1 VIVWIASFPR
11 SGNTFLRIV
20 LNRLYGMR
28 TSVVYDFD
36 GVADRLGPSL
46 VGFEER
52 PGAFAAMRESPE
64 VHLIKTHRPCDEQIL
79 DADKAICLV
88 RDGRDCLV
96 SWARQRS
103 EDGVRCF
110 ADELR
115 DLILLPAE
123 RGAGQWGRNVLSW
136 LEPAYP
142 GRIVLSYEELIDKPG
157 TAVRRVTEA
166 LHLGLEPATTAAIPT
181 FAQLH
186 QVDGRFFRRGFTG
199 THRDELPEDLHQAFW
214 AQPGNATAMA
224 LLGWGS
230 DLSQVTG
237 GRHP

>member
-20 LNRLYGMR
+20 LNRLYGVR

-36 GVADRLGPSL
+36 GVADRLGSSL

-52 PGAFAAMRESPE
+52 PGTFAAMRESPE
-64 VHLIKTHRPCDEQIL
+64 VHLVKTHRPRDELIL
-79 DADKAICLV
+79 DGDKAICLV

-115 DLILLPAE
+115 DVIFLPAG
-123 RGAGQWGRNVLSW
+123 RGAGQWGLNVLSW
-136 LEPAYP
+136 LQPPHP
-142 GRIVLSYEELIDKPG
+142 GRIVLRYGELIDNPG
-157 TAVRRVTEA
+157 AAFRRVAGT
-166 LHLGLEPATTAAIPT
+166 LGLGLELVTTAAIPT
-181 FAQLH
+181 FAELN
-186 QVDGRFFRRGFTG
+186 QVDGRFFHRGFTG
-199 THRDELPEDLHQAFW
+199 TYRDELPEDLHQAFW
-214 AQPGNATAMA
+214 AQPGNAPAMA
-224 LLGWGS
+224 LLES
-230 DLSQVTG
+230 LA
-237 GRHP
+237 RP

>member
-20 LNRLYGMR
+20 MNRLYDVR

-36 GVADRLGPSL
+36 GVADRLGPPL
-46 VGFEER
+46 VGYEER
-52 PGAFAAMRESPE
+52 PGTFAAMRESPGLH
-64 VHLIKTHRPCDEQIL
+64 VVKTHRPRDEQIL
-79 DADKAICLV
+79 DGDKAVCLV

-103 EDGVRCF
+103 EDGARCF

-115 DLILLPAE
+115 DLIFLPAE

-136 LEPAYP
+136 LQPAHP
-142 GRIVLSYEELIDKPG
+142 GRIVLRYEELIDKPEA
-157 TAVRRVTEA
+157 AVRRVTEA
-166 LHLGLEPATTAAIPT
+166 LHLGLEPAATAAIPA
-181 FAQLH
+181 FAELH
-186 QVDGRFFRRGFTG
+186 HVDDRFFRRGFTG
-199 THRDELPEDLHQAFW
+199 TYRDELPEDLHQAFW

-224 LLGWGS
+224 LLGWK
-230 DLSQVTG
+230 
-237 GRHP
+237 